1 MMSVFN
7 SGLIRQKSY
16 INSAWIGENTHTL
29 SPVINPATSEEIT
42 RVYQLGAKET
52 QAAIKYANEALVHW
66 KALTASS
73 RTEILL
79 AWHKLIL
86 QHVDELAELITLEQ
100 GKPLAESK
108 GEVAYAA
115 SFIRWYAEE
124 ARRVYGE
131 VLTPHQSDKRLMVIK
146 QPVGVTAA
154 ITPWNFPAAMITRK
168 AAAALAA
175 GCTMIVKPAPDTPL
189 TALALA
195 ELADRAGMPAG
206 VFNVVCGDAKEI
218 GETLCDSPIVRKL
231 SFTGST
237 QVGRILMAQSAKTLK
252 KLSLELGGNAPF
264 IVFNDADIDA
274 AVAGAILCKFRNA
287 GQTCVCANRIYVQ
300 GDVYE
305 EFAEKLKMA
314 VANLV
319 VGCGDSDGVEVGP
332 LINAKAMNKV
342 ESHIADALQ
351 NGGELMFGG
360 SRIKNEKLSK
370 GHFFEPTIIKN
381 ANNKMIIAHEE
392 TFGPVAPL
400 FKFESV
406 DDVIQQANETEFGLA
421 AYFYARDISTVWQV
435 SEALEYGMVG
445 VNTGVISTEVA
456 PFGGVKSSGLGR
468 EGGHQ
473 GLAEYLETKY
483 VCMSI

>member
-1 MMSVFN
+1 MPLHS
-7 SGLIRQKSY
+7 SGLIRQQSY
-16 INSAWIGENTHTL
+16 INGAWIGDTSHAL
-29 SPVINPATSEEIT
+29 SSVINPATGAEIT
-42 RVYQLGAKET
+42 QVYQLGKAET
-52 QAAIKYANEALVHW
+52 QTAIDNADKALALW
-66 KALTASS
+66 KSLTASERAQFLNAWADLIAEHS
-73 RTEILL
+73 EAL
-79 AWHKLIL
+79 A
-86 QHVDELAELITLEQ
+86 QLITLEQ
-100 GKPLAESK
+100 GKPLAESR
-108 GEVAYAA
+108 GEVSYTN

-124 ARRVYGE
+124 AKRVYGE
-131 VLTPHQSDKRLMVIK
+131 VITPHQSDKRLMVIK
-146 QPVGVTAA
+146 QAVGVTAA

-195 ELADRAGMPAG
+195 ELADRAKIPAG

-218 GETLCDSPIVRKL
+218 GQTLCDSPTVRKL

-237 QVGRILMAQSAKTLK
+237 NVGRLLMSQSAKTLK

-300 GDVYE
+300 AEVYDV
-305 EFAEKLKMA
+305 FAEKLKLA
-314 VANLV
+314 VEKLIL
-319 VGCGDSDGVEVGP
+319 GHGDLAGVEVGP
-332 LINAKAMNKV
+332 LINAAALSKV
-342 ESHIADALQ
+342 ESHIEDALAHGATIIK
-351 NGGELMFGG
+351 GGRRKVGDGLD
-360 SRIKNEKLSK
+360 K

-381 ANNKMIIAHEE
+381 ANANMLIAHEE

-400 FKFESV
+400 FKFDSV
-406 DDVIQQANETEFGLA
+406 EDVIQQANDTEFGLA
-421 AYFYARDISTVWQV
+421 AYFYARDISTVWKVAEQ
-435 SEALEYGMVG
+435 LEYGMVG
-445 VNTGVISTEVA
+445 VNTGIISTEVA
-456 PFGGVKSSGLGR
+456 PFGGIKSSGLGR

-483 VCMSI
+483 ICMSV